1 MSSNYKTTG
10 PIAWMTRNSVAAN
23 LSYTTYNDEE
33 YSVVEDRD
41 YLSLSTTY
49 NF

>member
-1 MSSNYKTTG
+1 MQEDERTVGVSLGMAYKQL
-10 PIAWMTRNSVAAN
+10 SAN